1 MLAIGM
7 RRPNRLCHEGYTRKL
22 PTERDFGLEV
32 LFSTDSTARLKR
44 QQVVMFVLLCKLSDI
59 MEEIA
64 LFQRN
69 VTFFRDWNVETQRIS
84 REEVSQ
90 VIKLEQELKSW
101 RAELDRVTVDRVQ
114 RRTKRSRIPFI
125 YILRI
130 MSE

>member
-69 VTFFRDWNVETQRIS
+69 VTFFRDWSVETQRIS
-84 REEVSQ
+84 KEEVRQ

-114 RRTKRSRIPFI
+114 RRTKQSRIPFI